1 MTVRMSACGLAFAT
15 VVSFSAPAGAQLA
28 QGELRGVVS
37 DESAGVMPGVT
48 VTATNVE
55 MGTSRAT
62 VTAENG
68 SYFMSAMPLGGY
80 RITAELQGF
89 VTVVREG
96 LRLSVGETAT
106 VNFTLKVAAVQEF
119 SVAVKLHF

>member
-1 MTVRMSACGLAFAT
+1 MTGRKSACGLALAA
-15 VVSFSAPAGAQLA
+15 VLSFSAPAGAQLA
-28 QGELRGVVS
+28 QGELRGVVT

-55 MGTSRAT
+55 TGTSRTT

-68 SYFMSAMPLGGY
+68 SYFMPAMPLGGY

-89 VTVVREG
+89 ATVVREAFDSAWA
-96 LRLSVGETAT
+96 RPSRSTSRSKSRP
-106 VNFTLKVAAVQEF
+106 FRYR
-119 SVAVKLHF
+119 